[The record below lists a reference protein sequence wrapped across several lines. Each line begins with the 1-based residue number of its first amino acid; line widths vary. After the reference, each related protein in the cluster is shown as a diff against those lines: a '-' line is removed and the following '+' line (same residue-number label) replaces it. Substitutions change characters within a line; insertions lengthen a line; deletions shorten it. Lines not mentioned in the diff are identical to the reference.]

1 MKNWTKYMDLVKE
14 RPSLFTNEELEII
27 TDETTIAEFE
37 KNSGREIGIA
47 YESPWRYMLVDLV
60 RNPAGRLFAYERV
73 VPVKTGGVA
82 VLPVYE
88 NHVVLIREYRH
99 AVQCW
104 RWEMPRGFG
113 IAGASA
119 IQNAAKELYEETGIK
134 DAKLTH
140 LGQLNS
146 DSGLTSDQV
155 DLFLAEVKALSVS
168 LLHKEETE
176 SIAQVRLF
184 SLDEICKMIVD
195 GEITDGFTMSAI
207 GIWQLSKKT

>member
-1 MKNWTKYMDLVKE
+1 MKNWAKYMDLVKE

-207 GIWQLSKKT
+207 GIWQLSKKA

>member
-1 MKNWTKYMDLVKE
+1 MKNWAKYMELVKE
-14 RPSLFTNEELEII
+14 RPSLFTDEELEVI
-27 TDETTIAEFE
+27 TDENVITEFE
-37 KNSGREIGIA
+37 KQSGREIGIA

-60 RNPAGRLFAYERV
+60 RNPAGKLFAYERV

-99 AVQCW
+99 PVQRW

-119 IQNAAKELYEETGIK
+119 MQNAAKELREETGIEE
-134 DAKLTH
+134 AKLTH
-140 LGQLNS
+140 LGQLNP

-155 DLFLAEVKALSVS
+155 DLFLAEVKTLSTS

-176 SIAQVRLF
+176 AISQVRLF
-184 SLDEICKMIVD
+184 SIDEIYQMIID
-195 GEITDGFTMSAI
+195 GQITDGFTMSAI
-207 GIWQLSKKT
+207 GIWQLSKKV